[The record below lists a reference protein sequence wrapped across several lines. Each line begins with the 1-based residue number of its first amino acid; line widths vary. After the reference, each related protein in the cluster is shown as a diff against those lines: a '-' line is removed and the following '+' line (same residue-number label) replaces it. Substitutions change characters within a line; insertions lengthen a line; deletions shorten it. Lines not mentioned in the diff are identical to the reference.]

1 MKNILKISPDSGAKD
16 YNVVNKDEDNVYVHK
31 KRIDIDPSL
40 SVAGDIAFYDKDNDK
55 VIIVSQ
61 SNWSITDCPADKFEP
76 IGVVV
81 VPGTHNVY
89 GDGSC
94 GVMSLKSMNCADP
107 ENGSSSNLDGP
118 SNIVRMYW
126 GRTNVDIFNLP
137 NLNLAP
143 TGNTEDGIPVGQTVE
158 SYLPSDEFSTT
169 QCLHDTD
176 AYYYDSPYA
185 PSPYLTDGSRNPGY
199 YQTISPSSSNNCL
212 ADFDGR
218 GNTDKIITVRGNED
232 YSSWKPTYDAEA
244 DYPAASCCDMFYT
257 EGTQQGDWYLPACGE
272 LGYIMP
278 PFNKI
283 NEAITKMRNAYRS
296 SVGVTVSTSNR
307 YWSSSEYSNNSAR
320 NIDTDDG
327 YVDYYGKNNSNYVRA
342 FLRVGADGVVRS

>member
-16 YNVVNKDEDNVYVHK
+16 YNVVNKDEDNVYVHN
-31 KRIDIDPSL
+31 KRQIGIDPSL

-61 SNWSITDCPADKFEP
+61 SNWSTTDCPADKFEP

-94 GVMSLKSMNCADP
+94 GVMSLKEMNYFTTPDT
-107 ENGSSSNLDGP
+107 GSTSYQYICYGQYGRDLSLSNL
-118 SNIVRMYW
+118 
-126 GRTNVDIFNLP
+126 TQ
-137 NLNLAP
+137 AP
-143 TGNTEDGIPVGQTVE
+143 TGNTEDGIPTGQTAE
-158 SYLPSDEFSTT
+158 PYLPSDNLSTI

-176 AYYYDSPYA
+176 AYYYDRPYA

-212 ADFDGR
+212 ADFDGK
-218 GNTDKIITVRGNED
+218 GNSKILWDNATSQSDWKTASTITNNRNSG
-232 YSSWKPTYDAEA
+232 YS
-244 DYPAASCCDMFYT
+244 PAACCCWRYHTD
-257 EGTQQGDWYLPACGE
+257 GTQQGDWYLPAMGE

-278 PFNKI
+278 PLNKI
-283 NEAITKMRNAYRS
+283 NEAITNMRNAYGT
-296 SVGVTVSTSNR
+296 SVGITLSTNYA
-307 YWSSSEYSNNSAR
+307 YWSSSEYNDNHAR
-320 NIDTDDG
+320 YVSTGGGNVYYNLKSYG
-327 YVDYYGKNNSNYVRA
+327 YYVRA